1 MGLLSID
8 SLVPGPRPVPGRE
21 AAQCGCCGRPAAVSE
36 LGALPTGPCRDELAG
51 ESWCGRC
58 RRGHASFCRDCA
70 TAEFDYG
77 DDQDPGF

>member
-1 MGLLSID
+1 
-8 SLVPGPRPVPGRE
+8 
-21 AAQCGCCGRPAAVSE
+21 VSE